1 MEHPLIKQETLDNG
15 VMLRLYDTSR
25 KIVGDRWLVALEVNA
40 IVPVKDHLFSL
51 ETVNPEDLNS
61 IKKALGDEVVFEQK
75 RERYFIDERHKDSV
89 FNQMLESFR
98 FSIRDYLAHPQFPS
112 RFVKKSIQDY
122 LEKKRLEEM
131 INMGRDE

>member
-1 MEHPLIKQETLDNG
+1 MEHTLITEETLENG
-15 VMLRLYDTSR
+15 VTLRLFDASR
-25 KIVGDRWLVALEVNA
+25 KLAGDRWLVALEA
-40 IVPVKDHLFSL
+40 CALVPVK
-51 ETVNPEDLNS
+51 ENEIMEDEKTGES
-61 IKKALGDEVVFEQK
+61 ISIRLAMGEQISFEQK